1 MAKFKMSTT
10 KDVQWSV
17 LFETIANDHNIH
29 KANMTVEESYMTI
42 AESFCNLLGTNFLEW
57 ASF

>member
-1 MAKFKMSTT
+1 MSTT